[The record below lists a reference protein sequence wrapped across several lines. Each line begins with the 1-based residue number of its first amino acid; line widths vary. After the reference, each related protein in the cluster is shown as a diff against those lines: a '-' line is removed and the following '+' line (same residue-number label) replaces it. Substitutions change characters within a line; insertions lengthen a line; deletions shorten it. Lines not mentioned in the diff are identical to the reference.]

1 MSRKGLLVQVK
12 GIDYRVY
19 LVTDDDYLD
28 RNGIYQV
35 IEQTLQN
42 GVTLLQ
48 YRAKERSG
56 REMLREAK
64 LLRELTR
71 KHDVPLIINDRLDI
85 ALAVDADGLHLG
97 QDDLPLE
104 VARNL
109 LGRKIIG
116 VSATCYTQARTAVLQ
131 GADYVGVGPVFPTL
145 TKKDAKPP
153 CGLTELQRLK
163 SEFPQVPW
171 VAIGGIDLSNG
182 HEVIQ
187 AGADGLAI
195 ISAILGSDDPCGAV
209 RRFAGLFEEKKGMGT
224 AR

>member
-1 MSRKGLLVQVK
+1 MKR
-12 GIDYRVY
+12 IDYSVY
-19 LVTDDDYLD
+19 LVTDDLYLNRD
-28 RNGIYQV
+28 GIFQV
-35 IEQTLQN
+35 IEQTLQS

-71 KHDVPLIINDRLDI
+71 KHDAPFIINDRLDI
-85 ALAVDADGLHLG
+85 ALAVEAEGLHLG
-97 QDDLPLE
+97 QEDLPLE
-104 VARNL
+104 VARKY
-109 LGRKIIG
+109 LGNKIIG
-116 VSATCYTQARTAVLQ
+116 VSATCFEEARQAFLQ

-163 SEFPQVPW
+163 SEFPSVPW
-171 VAIGGIDLSNG
+171 VAIGGIDLNNV
-182 HEVIQ
+182 HEVIR
-187 AGADGLAI
+187 AGADGAAI

-209 RRFAGLFEEKKGMGT
+209 RRFAQQFAEKKGMET

>member
-1 MSRKGLLVQVK
+1 MK
-12 GIDYRVY
+12 GIDYSIY

-28 RNGIYQV
+28 RDGIYQV

-56 REMLREAK
+56 REMLRAAK

-71 KHDVPLIINDRLDI
+71 KHDAPLIINDRLDI

-104 VARNL
+104 VARKH
-109 LGRKIIG
+109 LGKKIIG
-116 VSATCYTQARTAVLQ
+116 VSATCCEEARKAVLQ

-163 SEFPQVPW
+163 SEFPAVPW
-171 VAIGGIDLSNG
+171 VAIGGINLNNV

-187 AGADGLAI
+187 AGADGAAI

-209 RRFAGLFEEKKGMGT
+209 RRFAQQFAEKKGMET

>member
-1 MSRKGLLVQVK
+1 MKP
-12 GIDYRVY
+12 IDYSVY
-19 LVTDDDYLD
+19 LVTDDSYLNRD
-28 RNGIYQV
+28 GFYQV
-35 IEQTLQN
+35 VELALQN

-48 YRAKERSG
+48 YRSKERSG

-71 KHDVPLIINDRLDI
+71 KHDTPFIINDRLDI

-97 QDDLPLE
+97 QEDLPLV
-104 VARNL
+104 VARKH
-109 LGRKIIG
+109 LGKKIIG
-116 VSATCYTQARTAVLQ
+116 VSATCYEEAQKAVLQ

-171 VAIGGIDLSNG
+171 VAIGGIDLNNV
-182 HEVIQ
+182 HEVIR
-187 AGADGLAI
+187 AGADGAAI

-209 RRFAGLFEEKKGMGT
+209 RRFAQQFAEKKGLET